1 MKIKLPSLV
10 LAFTVAFASAA
21 SAQVSIE
28 SIGTDLKSD
37 TVTVKGTTDA
47 NDENLIVTVNSNGV
61 SDSEFFDKLA
71 YQNQIKT
78 NADGSFEIAFKM
90 KGADVFTV
98 TASLAEEETA
108 KNFVYADS
116 ESTRNAI
123 ERLNASADTQKCIK
137 DDRYALGLYLNGVD
151 AEPSFSSLA
160 SRVKKLIPLNAD
172 DVNDSVLKLQRELI
186 YQYIGEGKIA
196 NVFDYDKYLDI
207 FSISGNDVFTAERF
221 KDSHKKEASA
231 LISGKTISD
240 YNDFADKIT
249 EAMIL
254 ALVKDA
260 NGFGNVKAV
269 LEAHAAFIG
278 IDTSNTPDS
287 VYKNLCNQTFADL
300 AALRAKFNS
309 LKADANDKGGSGS
322 GSGGGKTGGGGG
334 NSGKLTGG
342 NVDYSSDNTAAK
354 SAFSDLSGYEWAK
367 QSIETLAS
375 KGIVAGL
382 GDGRF
387 LPAKSVTRSEFVK
400 MLTLALGIIG
410 GDDSGINFTDVSDSN
425 WDAPFIKA
433 AYAAGIVSGIS
444 ETNFGGGYNISRQD
458 MAVMIKRA
466 LVYAGRSAANNGAA
480 AFADDS
486 AIADY
491 AKDAVYTLRS
501 TGVMQGDENGNFNPT
516 AAANRAEAAKV
527 ICSLLK

>member
-1 MKIKLPSLV
+1 
-10 LAFTVAFASAA
+10 
-21 SAQVSIE
+21 
-28 SIGTDLKSD
+28 
-37 TVTVKGTTDA
+37 
-47 NDENLIVTVNSNGV
+47 
-61 SDSEFFDKLA
+61 
-71 YQNQIKT
+71 
-78 NADGSFEIAFKM
+78 
-90 KGADVFTV
+90 
-98 TASLAEEETA
+98 
-108 KNFVYADS
+108 
-116 ESTRNAI
+116 
-123 ERLNASADTQKCIK
+123 
-137 DDRYALGLYLNGVD
+137 
-151 AEPSFSSLA
+151 
-160 SRVKKLIPLNAD
+160 
-172 DVNDSVLKLQRELI
+172 
-186 YQYIGEGKIA
+186 
-196 NVFDYDKYLDI
+196 
-207 FSISGNDVFTAERF
+207 
-221 KDSHKKEASA
+221 
-231 LISGKTISD
+231 
-240 YNDFADKIT
+240 
-249 EAMIL
+249 MIL

-309 LKADANDKGGSGS
+309 LKADANDKGGS

>member
-28 SIGTDLKSD
+28 SIGTDLKSN
-37 TVTVKGTTDA
+37 TVTVKGETDA
-47 NDENLIVTVNSNGV
+47 NDENLIITVNSNGV
-61 SDSEFFDKLA
+61 SESEFFDKLA

-98 TASLAEEETA
+98 TASLAEEETS
-108 KNFVYADS
+108 KNFVFADS
-116 ESTRNAI
+116 ESTKNAI
-123 ERLNASADTQKCIK
+123 ERLNASADVEKSLK
-137 DDRYALGLYLNGVD
+137 DDRYALGLYLDGVESD
-151 AEPSFSSLA
+151 PSFTLLA

-172 DVNDSVLKLQRELI
+172 DVNGSVLKLQRELI

-196 NVFDYDKYLDI
+196 NVFDYDEYLDI

-231 LISGKTISD
+231 LISGKTITD
-240 YNDFADKIT
+240 YDDFADKIT

-254 ALVKDA
+254 ALVKNPD
-260 NGFGNVKAV
+260 GFGNVKAV

-278 IDTSNTPDS
+278 IDTSNTPGS

-309 LKADANDKGGSGS
+309 LKADANDNGGSGS

-334 NSGKLTGG
+334 TSGRLTGG
-342 NVDYSSDNTAAK
+342 SVDYSSDNTAAK
-354 SAFSDLSGYEWAK
+354 SAFSDLSGYDWAK

-444 ETNFGGGYNISRQD
+444 ETRFGGGDNISRQD

-466 LVYAGRSAANNGAA
+466 LVYAGRSAANNGSAG
-480 AFADDS
+480 FADDS

-527 ICSLLK
+527 ICALLK

>member
-10 LAFTVAFASAA
+10 LAFTVAFTSAA
-21 SAQVSIE
+21 SAYVSIE
-28 SIGTDLKSD
+28 SIGTDLKNN
-37 TVTVKGTTDA
+37 TVTVKGATDA

-78 NADGSFEIAFKM
+78 NADGSFEISFKM

-108 KNFVYADS
+108 ENFVYADS

-123 ERLNASADTQKCIK
+123 ERLNASADTQKCIE

-151 AEPSFSSLA
+151 AEPSFSPLA

-172 DVNDSVLKLQRELI
+172 DVNGSVLKLQRELI

-196 NVFDYDKYLDI
+196 NVFDYDEYLDI

-221 KDSHKKEASA
+221 KYSHKKEASA

-240 YNDFADKIT
+240 YNDFAEKIT

-260 NGFGNVKAV
+260 NGFGNVKTV
-269 LEAHAAFIG
+269 LETHAAFIG

-287 VYKNLCNQTFADL
+287 VYKNLCNQTFASL

-309 LKADANDKGGSGS
+309 LKTDANDNGGS

-354 SAFSDLSGYEWAK
+354 SAFSDLGGYDWAK

-410 GDDSGINFTDVSDSN
+410 GDDSGINFTDVSDAN

-444 ETNFGGGYNISRQD
+444 ETHFGGGDNISRQD

-491 AKDAVYTLRS
+491 AKDAVYALRS
-501 TGVMQGDENGNFNPT
+501 TGVMQGDENGNFNPA
-516 AAANRAEAAKV
+516 AAANRAEAARLSAH
-527 ICSLLK
+527 C